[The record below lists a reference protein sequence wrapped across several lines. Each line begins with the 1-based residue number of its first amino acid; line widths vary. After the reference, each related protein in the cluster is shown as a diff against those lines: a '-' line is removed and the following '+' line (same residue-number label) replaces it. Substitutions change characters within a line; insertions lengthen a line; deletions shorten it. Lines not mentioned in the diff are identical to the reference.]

1 MNRDRKSSKARLQ
14 AAFVL
19 ATIAGGAV
27 LALGWVLRW
36 FYLEEFFRGYLV
48 AWLYWLAIS
57 LGSLMLLLLH
67 NLTGGAWGWV
77 SRHVLVAA
85 ASTLP
90 LVGLLFLPI
99 AFGLSDIYQWAN
111 QAHMASDPILAHKAR
126 YLNPW
131 WFFLRMGSYWL
142 IWLTMLF
149 FVRVTSRRVY
159 AAETAA
165 ARRTR
170 VVSGI
175 GLALSGLA
183 VTFASFD
190 LGMSLEPK
198 WYSTIYGV
206 IFFVGQGLAA
216 LAFVIVALDWWPP
229 VENSLVSAGPDDL
242 HDLGKLLLAF
252 TMFWAYVSFSQFL
265 IIWYGN
271 LPEEIV
277 WYERR
282 LAHGWQWVAIAI
294 AVFHFMLPFVV
305 LLGRGI
311 KRQARPLAAV
321 ALWILVMRWLDTV
334 WQIEPAFARE
344 DVFVPWLDLA
354 ITAAIGGVWL
364 VYFTWLVAPVAAPGR
379 GLASQQE
386 DLVYE

>member
-1 MNRDRKSSKARLQ
+1 MRMG
-14 AAFVL
+14 V
-19 ATIAGGAV
+19 
-27 LALGWVLRW
+27 
-36 FYLEEFFRGYLV
+36 
-48 AWLYWLAIS
+48 YWLV
-57 LGSLMLLLLH
+57 
-67 NLTGGAWGWV
+67 W
-77 SRHVLVAA
+77 
-85 ASTLP
+85 
-90 LVGLLFLPI
+90 
-99 AFGLSDIYQWAN
+99 
-111 QAHMASDPILAHKAR
+111 LA
-126 YLNPW
+126 
-131 WFFLRMGSYWL
+131 
-142 IWLTMLF
+142 MLF
-149 FVRVTSRRVY
+149 FVRMTSSRVY
-159 AAETAA
+159 ATETPA
-165 ARRTR
+165 ARRIR
-170 VVSGI
+170 VVSGV

-183 VTFASFD
+183 ITFASFD

-216 LAFVIVALDWWPP
+216 LAFAIVSLAYWPP
-229 VENSLVSAGPDDL
+229 VENALVSAGRDQL

-271 LPEEIV
+271 LPEEVV

-321 ALWILVMRWLDTV
+321 ALGILAMRWLDTV
-334 WQIEPAFARE
+334 WQIEPAFTRE
-344 DVFVPWLDLA
+344 GVFVPWLDLA

-364 VYFTWLVAPVAAPGR
+364 LYFTWLVAPVAVPNQMLMAER
-379 GLASQQE
+379 QE
-386 DLVYE
+386 SVYE

>member
-1 MNRDRKSSKARLQ
+1 MNNQRTTNKGKLQ
-14 AAFVL
+14 TAFALV
-19 ATIAGGAV
+19 AVAGIAV
-27 LALGWVLRW
+27 LAAGWFLGW
-36 FYLEEFFRGYLV
+36 FYIEQFYRSYLV

-77 SRHVLVAA
+77 SRHILVAA

-90 LVGLLFLPI
+90 LVAVLFLPI
-99 AFGLSDIYQWAN
+99 AFGLLHIYEWAN
-111 QAHMASDPILAHKAR
+111 EAHMASDPILAHKAR

-131 WFFLRMGSYWL
+131 WFFLRAGVYWL
-142 IWLTMLF
+142 IWLGLLF

-159 AAETAA
+159 VYETDA
-165 ARRTR
+165 ARRMR
-170 VVSGI
+170 VASGL

-183 VTFASFD
+183 ITFASFD
-190 LGMSLEPK
+190 WGMSLEPH

-216 LAFVIVALDWWPP
+216 LALTIVALVYWPP
-229 VENSLVSAGPDDL
+229 PENAVLTAGPDDL

-271 LPEEIV
+271 LPEEVV
-277 WYERR
+277 WYQRR
-282 LAHGWQWVAIAI
+282 FVHGWQWVAVAI
-294 AVFHFMLPFVV
+294 AVFHFIMPFLV

-311 KRQARPLAAV
+311 KRQARPLATV
-321 ALWILVMRWLDTV
+321 ALWILAMRWLDTL
-334 WQIEPAFARE
+334 WQIEPAFER
-344 DVFVPWLDLA
+344 DYVFVPWLDLA
-354 ITAAIGGVWL
+354 LTAAIGGVWL
-364 VYFTWLVAPVAAPGR
+364 LYFTMLITPVAVPVGSPPQEEEA
-379 GLASQQE
+379 LAHE
-386 DLVYE
+386 

>member
-1 MNRDRKSSKARLQ
+1 MSPDRISKARLQ
-14 AAFVL
+14 RAFILAA
-19 ATIAGGAV
+19 IAGIAV
-27 LALGWVLRW
+27 VAIGWVLRW
-36 FYLEEFFRGYLV
+36 FYIAEFFRAYLV
-48 AWLYWLAIS
+48 AWLYLLAIS

-77 SRHVLVAA
+77 SRHLLVAA

-99 AFGLSDIYQWAN
+99 AFGLAEIYPWTDQVR
-111 QAHMASDPILAHKAR
+111 MASDTMLAHKAR
-126 YLNPW
+126 YLNVW
-131 WFFLRMGSYWL
+131 WFFLRMGVYWL
-142 IWLTMLF
+142 IWLVMLF
-149 FVRVTSRRVY
+149 LVRMTSRRVH
-159 AAETAA
+159 APETTA

-170 VVSGI
+170 VASGV

-183 VTFASFD
+183 ITFASFD

-216 LAFVIVALDWWPP
+216 LAFATVALAYWPP
-229 VENSLVSAGPDDL
+229 VEHALVSAGPDDL

-252 TMFWAYVSFSQFL
+252 TRVWAYVSFSQFL

-271 LPEEIV
+271 VPEEVI

-282 LAHGWQWVAIAI
+282 LAHGWQWVAIGV
-294 AVFHFMLPFVV
+294 AVFHFILPFVV

-321 ALWILVMRWLDTV
+321 ALWILAMRWLDTV
-334 WQIEPAFARE
+334 WQIEPAFERE
-344 DVFVPWLDLA
+344 GFFAPWLDLA
-354 ITAAIGGVWL
+354 ITAALGGVWL
-364 VYFTWLVAPVAAPGR
+364 CYFTWLVAPVAVPMRPVA
-379 GLASQQE
+379 AEQE
-386 DLVYE
+386 DLAYE